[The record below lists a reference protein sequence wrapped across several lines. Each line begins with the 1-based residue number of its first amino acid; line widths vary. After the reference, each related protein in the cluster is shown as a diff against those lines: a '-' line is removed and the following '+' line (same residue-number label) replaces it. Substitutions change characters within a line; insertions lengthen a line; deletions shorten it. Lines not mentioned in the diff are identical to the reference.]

1 MNLCPLCKS
10 IHDNTHS
17 IINYD
22 NKIIYVINI
31 MRYI

>member
-10 IHDNTHS
+10 IHDNKHT

-22 NKIIYVINI
+22 NKDYIYNKNNDL
-31 MRYI
+31 